1 MIVVRKATPSD
12 SEGIADVDRSS
23 TATLRETY
31 RPNQAA
37 LANRPRASTKR
48 IRLVARLDNRV
59 VGIAQYYWKE
69 DLLHVM
75 DLGVHIDFRRQG
87 VAKALFA
94 YLEDI
99 GRAHGA
105 RCLSLHTVKE
115 TGNVEIFRKLG
126 FKPIS
131 EQRSE
136 LFESDQY
143 ASLTD
148 VYMEK
153 PLLTPRAC
161 I

>member
-1 MIVVRKATPSD
+1 M
-12 SEGIADVDRSS
+12 DRSA

-37 LANRPRASTKR
+37 LAHRPRVSIKR
-48 IRLVARLDNRV
+48 IQLVALLGNRV
-59 VGIAQYYWKE
+59 VGTAQYYWKE
-69 DLLHVM
+69 DRLHVM
-75 DLGVHIDFRRQG
+75 DLGVHIDFRRRG

-94 YLEDI
+94 YLADI
-99 GRAHGA
+99 GKAHGA

-126 FKPIS
+126 FNPIS

-136 LFESDQY
+136 LFESDWY

-148 VYMEK
+148 VYLEK
-153 PLLTPRAC
+153 LLFTPGKSQES
-161 I
+161 